1 MRLLKVLL
9 ILAISVSLIMLAAA
23 CGKPEQGAQP
33 GPTDW
38 DDDAAAEVTEPG
50 PASGGSKAVSGKAK
64 EIWTLLEK
72 ADSIDNY
79 YTEGTFYQNMATTSW
94 KVWRKGKLMK
104 VYQDTAEGMTVIFDF
119 GKKEQIRYKGLE
131 GKKAELSE
139 FELAVLPIQYTYLSK
154 QIFEYLMPEN
164 AQYFG
169 KLDISEEVV
178 NGTKC
183 VLLDL
188 VHFSGEEVKY
198 YICKETGF
206 VIKQGVYLENGE
218 KVSEFSRTVLE
229 TGGVTDADFALP
241 EGLVLE
247 VLE

>member
-9 ILAISVSLIMLAAA
+9 VIAVSVSMIMLAAA

-33 GPTDW
+33 GPADW

-72 ADSIDNY
+72 ADTIDNY
-79 YTEGTFYQNMATTSW
+79 YTEGTFYQNRATTSW
-94 KVWRKGKLMK
+94 KVWRKGNLMK
-104 VYQDTAEGMTVIFDF
+104 VHQDTAKGMIGIFDF
-119 GKKEQIRYKGLE
+119 EKKEQIGYKGLE
-131 GKKAELSE
+131 GKKAKMGE
-139 FELAVLPIQYTYLSK
+139 FELAVLPIQYTYLSNN
-154 QIFEYLMPEN
+154 IFQYLMH
-164 AQYFG
+164 G
-169 KLDISEEVV
+169 SDLDISEEVV

-183 VLLDL
+183 VLLNIEY
-188 VHFSGEEVKY
+188 HSGEEMKY

-206 VIKQGVYLENGE
+206 VIKQGIYLENGE
-218 KVSEFSRTVLE
+218 IMSEFSRTVLE
-229 TGGVTDADFALP
+229 IGGATDADFALP

-247 VLE
+247 VIE